1 MPRKQEAKPGQH
13 LSQSYTRPLHLLPGN
28 SKRGTGEE
36 PPSQASH
43 AQDKRVQESRILN
56 SVLGRIFFFFCKRE
70 GWGRVSCSPGWA
82 QIHYVVKD
90 NLEL

>member
-43 AQDKRVQESRILN
+43 AQDKRIQESRILK
-56 SVLGRIFFFFCKRE
+56 SVLGRIFFSFVR
-70 GWGRVSCSPGWA
+70 GRDGAGSHVA
-82 QIHYVVKD
+82 QAGIKFTM
-90 NLEL
+90 